1 MGRLVNFITGM
12 MAMRLVIILGI
23 CVFSAGSIA
32 AQVGKIETGTAS
44 FYHDKFVGRK
54 TANGEIFT
62 QDKLTAAHK
71 TLPLG
76 TWVRVT
82 NLSNDSVVVV
92 RVNDRM
98 PKSNGRSIDLT
109 EKAAG
114 QLNFI
119 PKGLTKVR
127 IEVIPAP
134 DAPVIPKDLPEIPIQ
149 TIIPDKLS
157 LSDKSFTELAQLE
170 FRVDWVSYDA
180 RPKTKKRKLF

>member
-1 MGRLVNFITGM
+1 MRRFLPHIITLSLLFG
-12 MAMRLVIILGI
+12 ACPLY
-23 CVFSAGSIA
+23 
-32 AQVGKIETGTAS
+32 AQIGKVETGIAS

-92 RVNDRM
+92 RINDRM

-127 IEVIPAP
+127 IEIIPAP
-134 DAPVIPKDLPEIPIQ
+134 DVVLPPKDLPTEPIACIQ
-149 TIIPDKLS
+149 VAALPLS
-157 LSDKSFTELAQLE
+157 QLTHGVP
-170 FRVDWVSYDA
+170 VDIRYPFDWTAYKA
-180 RPKTKKRKLF
+180 EPPLKKRR

>member
-1 MGRLVNFITGM
+1 MLCNFITGISV
-12 MAMRLVIILGI
+12 MRLLLFIG
-23 CVFSAGSIA
+23 FSLITAVA
-32 AQVGKIETGTAS
+32 AFGQVGKVETGVAS

-127 IEVIPAP
+127 IEVIPP
-134 DAPVIPKDLPEIPIQ
+134 PNAPVIPKDLPETGMQ
-149 TIIPDKLS
+149 TIRPETIH
-157 LSDKSFTELAQLE
+157 TNAAVAVQLAQLE
-170 FRVDWVSYDA
+170 YSVDWASYDA